1 MNTLVRSLTLL
12 LVSALLLCPLVGY
25 PADPPAST
33 ATFTV
38 VKDKKPKFRPSNYS
52 TFLTFNVEN
61 IQFHRS
67 DPFFHYQNLA
77 YGLKIGTMRNSG
89 WYLSLMSNFN
99 FNGLFKSVAVQDV
112 NPWAKSAN
120 SYVDGLFGLTF
131 RQFKPVSFHLGAG
144 YFYKTTNYKTISGNW
159 GHLSSEVVHGPM
171 AAAGFMFHM
180 SGFVLS
186 AEAVANYNLNAPN
199 FKDGLGVG
207 FKLGL
212 GFCLEHKKSAQKK
225 RKKVSD
231 KMSASEFHFA
241 PATAGPD
248 EYDVLF
254 RHSYTKP
261 KSELLALIEADTL
274 LSKLPQPEQLKTNP
288 KDETLAE
295 EEPVSVTEK
304 ANSAS
309 TPKSNVSEYETLE
322 ISKSEPANVP
332 KVAEV
337 SADKQPEKHYDK
349 VVKDSLKI
357 SEEQS
362 LQRSES
368 HTPKLSDAQPMQVSE
383 PQQNVP
389 DVKEDVS
396 ETYVMPSNPVPPCKE
411 LMVKD
416 IDGNTYHTLAIGNQ
430 CWLRE
435 NIRSIRFSNGDSI
448 LLGQSFDFQHAVRYC
463 PDGDSANVAEYGYL
477 YNWNA
482 VAHSVANNGNQH
494 VQGVCPDGWHI
505 PALTE
510 WEELFGYLEGQSAM
524 LCQGDSQYVAKSL
537 ASKTLWAASEMDCA
551 IGNKLSSNNASGF
564 HALPAGM
571 FFGKYDFF
579 GKVARFW
586 SSSVSSA
593 QGKCDVYMSWDEAVV
608 KISSQE
614 PAVVG
619 FSVRCLKN

>member
-1 MNTLVRSLTLL
+1 MNTLVKSLTLI
-12 LVSALLLCPLVGY
+12 LVITLLLCPFVGY
-25 PADPPAST
+25 PADPPTNKTTS
-33 ATFTV
+33 TV
-38 VKDKKPKFRPSNYS
+38 VKDKKPKFKPSNYS

-61 IQFHRS
+61 IQFLRS

-89 WYLSLMSNFN
+89 WYLSVMSNFN
-99 FNGLFKSVAVQDV
+99 FDGLFNSVAAQDV

-131 RQFKPVSFHLGAG
+131 RKFKPVSFHLGAG
-144 YFYKTTNYKTISGNW
+144 YFYKTTNYKTFSGNW
-159 GHLSSEVVHGPM
+159 GHLSSEVAHGPM

-180 SGFVLS
+180 SGFALS

-212 GFCLEHKKSAQKK
+212 GFCLEHKRSAQKK

-231 KMSASEFHFA
+231 KMSASEFHFS
-241 PATAGPD
+241 PATAGPE

-274 LSKLPQPEQLKTNP
+274 LSKLPQPEQIKLTP
-288 KDETLAE
+288 KDEVPTKD
-295 EEPVSVTEK
+295 EPVSIEETVASNDNQPASDVPEREELK
-304 ANSAS
+304 ASKN
-309 TPKSNVSEYETLE
+309 ET
-322 ISKSEPANVP
+322 V

-337 SADKQPEKHYDK
+337 DNPANIYPDNQHEKKPEM
-349 VVKDSLKI
+349 VVLDSLK
-357 SEEQS
+357 
-362 LQRSES
+362 
-368 HTPKLSDAQPMQVSE
+368 VSE
-383 PQQNVP
+383 PQPKVP
-389 DVKEDVS
+389 AEKEEVS
-396 ETYVMPSNPVPPCKE
+396 EAYVMPNAPVPPCKE

-416 IDGNTYHTLAIGNQ
+416 IDGNTYHTVAIGNQ

-435 NIRSIRFSNGDSI
+435 NMRSTRFSNGDSI

-463 PDGDSANVAEYGYL
+463 PNGDSSNVVEYGYL

-482 VAHSVANNGNQH
+482 VAHTVANSGNQH
-494 VQGVCPDGWHI
+494 VQGVCPNGWHI
-505 PALTE
+505 PAITE
-510 WEELFGYLEGQSAM
+510 WEELFGYLAGQSAM
-524 LCQGDSQYVAKSL
+524 LCQGDSQYVAKAL

-551 IGNKLSSNNASGF
+551 IGNKLSLNDASGF

-571 FFGKYDFF
+571 FYGKFDFF

-586 SSSVSSA
+586 SSSVSHA
-593 QGKCDVYMSWDEAVV
+593 QGKCDVYMNWDEAVV
-608 KISSQE
+608 KKNDQD

-619 FSVRCLKN
+619 FSVRCLRN

>member
-1 MNTLVRSLTLL
+1 MNTLRSLTLL
-12 LVSALLLCPLVGY
+12 LVSALLLCPFVGY

-33 ATFTV
+33 ATSIV

-77 YGLKIGTMRNSG
+77 YGLIIGTMRNSG
-89 WYLSLMSNFN
+89 WYLSVMSNFN
-99 FNGLFKSVAVQDV
+99 FNGLFRSVAAHDV

-144 YFYKTTNYKTISGNW
+144 YFYKTTNYKTLAGNW

-171 AAAGFMFHM
+171 AAAGFMFHI

-274 LSKLPQPEQLKTNP
+274 LSKLPQPEQLKTNHQDEDLL
-288 KDETLAE
+288 KD
-295 EEPVSVTEK
+295 EPVSATEVEAPVNNQPESK
-304 ANSAS
+304 A
-309 TPKSNVSEYETLE
+309 SERKDLKIDDNEL
-322 ISKSEPANVP
+322 V
-332 KVAEV
+332 KVEQTDPLIV
-337 SADKQPEKHYDK
+337 IQHENQPEKQLEK
-349 VVKDSLKI
+349 EVQNSPNK
-357 SEEQS
+357 
-362 LQRSES
+362 SES
-368 HTPKLSDAQPMQVSE
+368 QSQKMSE
-383 PQQNVP
+383 PQFPKESVP
-389 DVKEDVS
+389 QQEVRFAKEEVT
-396 ETYVMPSNPVPPCKE
+396 ETYVMPAAPVYPCKE
-411 LMVKD
+411 LIIKD

-435 NIRSIRFSNGDSI
+435 NMQTTRFANGDSI
-448 LLGQSFDFQHAVRYC
+448 LFSQSFDFKHAVRYF
-463 PDGDSANVAEYGYL
+463 PNGESSNVGEYGYL

-482 VAHSVANNGNQH
+482 VAHSVANNGNQY
-494 VQGVCPDGWHI
+494 VQGMCPDGWHI
-505 PALTE
+505 PAMTE
-510 WEELFGYLEGQSAM
+510 WEELFGYLAGQSAM
-524 LCQGDSQYVAKSL
+524 GCQGDSQYVAKAL
-537 ASKTLWAASEMDCA
+537 ASKTGWAVSEMDCA

-571 FFGKYDFF
+571 FFGKFDFF

-586 SSSVSSA
+586 SSSVSHA
-593 QGKCDVYMSWDEAVV
+593 QGKCDVLMNWDEAVV
-608 KISSQE
+608 KKSDQE

>member
-1 MNTLVRSLTLL
+1 MNTLRSLTLL
-12 LVSALLLCPLVGY
+12 LVSALLLCPFVGY

-33 ATFTV
+33 ATSIV

-89 WYLSLMSNFN
+89 WYLSVMSNFN
-99 FNGLFKSVAVQDV
+99 FNGLFRSVAAHDV

-144 YFYKTTNYKTISGNW
+144 YFYKTTNYKTLAGNW

-171 AAAGFMFHM
+171 AAAGFMFHI

-274 LSKLPQPEQLKTNP
+274 LSKLPQPEQLKTNHQDEDLL
-288 KDETLAE
+288 KD
-295 EEPVSVTEK
+295 EPVSATEVEAPVNNQPESK
-304 ANSAS
+304 A
-309 TPKSNVSEYETLE
+309 SERKDLKIDDNEL
-322 ISKSEPANVP
+322 V
-332 KVAEV
+332 KVEQTDPLIV
-337 SADKQPEKHYDK
+337 IQHENQPEKQLEK
-349 VVKDSLKI
+349 EVQNSPNK
-357 SEEQS
+357 
-362 LQRSES
+362 SES
-368 HTPKLSDAQPMQVSE
+368 QSQKMSE
-383 PQQNVP
+383 PQFPKESVP
-389 DVKEDVS
+389 QQEVRFAKEEVT
-396 ETYVMPSNPVPPCKE
+396 ETYVMPAAPVYPCKE
-411 LMVKD
+411 LIIKD

-435 NIRSIRFSNGDSI
+435 NMQTTRFANGDSI
-448 LLGQSFDFQHAVRYC
+448 FFSQSFDFKHAVRYF
-463 PDGDSANVAEYGYL
+463 PNGESSNVGEYGYL

-482 VAHSVANNGNQH
+482 VAHSVANNGNQY
-494 VQGVCPDGWHI
+494 VQGMCPDGWHI
-505 PALTE
+505 PAMTE
-510 WEELFGYLEGQSAM
+510 WEELFGYLAGQSAM
-524 LCQGDSQYVAKSL
+524 GCQGDSQYVAKAL
-537 ASKTLWAASEMDCA
+537 ASKTGWAVSEMDCA

-571 FFGKYDFF
+571 FFGKFDFF

-586 SSSVSSA
+586 SSSVSHA
-593 QGKCDVYMSWDEAVV
+593 QGKCDVLMNWDEAVV
-608 KISSQE
+608 KKSDQE